1 MMIKSR
7 GNVTDVVT
15 LIIWEKIHNA
25 MHMDRHKCNE
35 KDHFSKMCYTKYD
48 QKEFAFILK
57 EDEMSKRLKFCV
69 GGVDLKMLVD

>member
-1 MMIKSR
+1 MPCTWIDISVMKKTTSQ
-7 GNVTDVVT
+7 
-15 LIIWEKIHNA
+15 
-25 MHMDRHKCNE
+25 KCVAQNMNSVE
-35 KDHFSKMCYTKYD
+35 ID